1 MHNVSNRPEKN
12 QLFIREA
19 PCYELGR
26 VSVNPSFEK
35 AKPLQDSFRK
45 TSTLLKLLSKLSE
58 LPLQIRNLF
67 LQSGDFAF

>member
-1 MHNVSNRPEKN
+1 MNSDGC
-12 QLFIREA
+12 LST
-19 PCYELGR
+19 L
-26 VSVNPSFEK
+26 PSK
-35 AKPLQDSFRK
+35 KQKPLQDSFRK